1 MTRKFQLLA
10 LSTLCLTALLA
21 SPLSQAQT
29 SNETSNATPS
39 ANSNIVPRLVRFA
52 GVAKDADN
60 KNLTGAVGITF
71 LLYKDQQ
78 GGAPLWMETQN
89 VQADS
94 TGHYSVQ
101 LGATKPD
108 GLPTDVFT
116 SGEAR
121 WLTVQISGQAEQPR
135 VLLLSVPYALKAADA
150 ETIGGL
156 PPSAFM
162 KVQPAD
168 QAGAN
173 ADGTISAA
181 SATAPTAAGDSAHP
195 FAAADVTTTG
205 GVKNDIPL
213 WTTSKNIQSS
223 IISQTAKTQI
233 NVAGSAAVDSGN
245 TNTGTLTPGLRFGNS
260 ISGEAISSARTGS
273 TNVFGIDFYTGNTRQ
288 ISITNSGDLGIGT
301 ATPAGAL
308 HSVGPASAPPS
319 SQPAANNGLVLGTN
333 GTSSYKWVQSFGGPL
348 VLNPTGNIVGIGTAS
363 PNSTNELQVQ
373 TSLLTSI
380 FGQSV
385 SESKTGSG
393 LASADS
399 IVGVGVWGDGGAG
412 FPSTRAVGI
421 VGTVDNG
428 NAAIFANNSSSDWT
442 TVLITS
448 ASSADPLR
456 VVGPSGNCSF
466 DSSGDLTCTGNITPG
481 VVVDSGA
488 RTVAMPAIG
497 SPVNWFEDAGSAQLV
512 NGAAV
517 VNLDPKFIQ
526 TVNTKMEYK
535 VFPVPNGDCKGLY
548 VTNKTATSFEVRELG
563 SGTSNVAFDYRI
575 MALRRNYENVR
586 FADVTRS
593 TNKRELMPEG
603 AKTMP
608 AKAAR

>member
-1 MTRKFQLLA
+1 MTRQLQFLA
-10 LSTLCLTALLA
+10 LSTLCLIALLA
-21 SPLSQAQT
+21 SSLSQAQT
-29 SNETSNATPS
+29 SNATST
-39 ANSNIVPRLVRFA
+39 IVPRLVRFA

-60 KNLTGAVGITF
+60 KNLAGTVGMTF

-94 TGHYSVQ
+94 NGRYSVQ
-101 LGATKPD
+101 LGVTKPG

-121 WLTVQISGQAEQPR
+121 WLAVQISGQTEQPR

-156 PPSAFM
+156 PPSAFV
-162 KVQPAD
+162 KAQPTD

-173 ADGTISAA
+173 ADGTSAAA
-181 SATAPTAAGDSAHP
+181 SAAAPTPAGDSAHP
-195 FAAADVTTTG
+195 LAAVDVTTTG
-205 GVKNDIPL
+205 GVKDRIPL
-213 WTTSKNIQSS
+213 WTTTKNIQSS
-223 IISQTAKTQI
+223 IISQTGTTQV

-260 ISGEAISSARTGS
+260 ISGEAISSARTTGS
-273 TNVFGIDFYTGNTRQ
+273 TNQFGIDFYTGNARVM
-288 ISITNSGDLGIGT
+288 SITNSGDLGIGT

-308 HSVGPASAPPS
+308 HIVGPASAPPS
-319 SQPAANNGLVLGTN
+319 SQPAGNNGLVLGTN

-348 VLNPTGNIVGIGTAS
+348 VLNPTGNNVGINTTS
-363 PNSTNELQVQ
+363 PSSSDQLEVQ
-373 TSLLTSI
+373 SSLLASI

-385 SESKTGSG
+385 SESKTGAA

-428 NAAIFANNSSSDWT
+428 NAAIFTNNSPSNWT
-442 TVLITS
+442 TVVITS
-448 ASSADPLR
+448 ESTANPLH
-456 VVGPSGNCSF
+456 VIGPSGSCSF
-466 DSSGDLTCTGNITPG
+466 DASGDLTCTGNITPG
-481 VVVDSGA
+481 IAIDSGA
-488 RTVAMPAIG
+488 HTVAMPAIG

-517 VNLDPKFIQ
+517 VNLDREFIQ
-526 TVNTKMEYK
+526 TVNTEVAYK

-563 SGTSNVAFDYRI
+563 GGTSNVAFDYRI
-575 MALRRNYENVR
+575 MAVRRNYENVR
-586 FADVTRS
+586 FADLTHNM
-593 TNKRELMPEG
+593 NKMELVEG
-603 AKTMP
+603 VKTLATKP
-608 AKAAR
+608 VSH